1 MTSQGGKFSS
11 SQTLDIPRNGEGI
24 SLHRSFLRQPTGN
37 AGERRRNFRREDPRS
52 PRRCTPTPPPSRRGG
67 MGKPALVPRVAENGA
82 VLLSPL
88 FAGRGRVRG
97 LGDWP
102 LGLRLSQRQMI
113 TMVCSERPGSF
124 SSAATHPRPSPDLS
138 PQRGGERGS
147 PQLSTTR
154 RTNNDMSAELS
165 ITRQGD
171 VIVIAPAWPSMKDL
185 VADLRAM
192 PKPSSIEVREPI
204 ELPDRESNWQRIS
217 WAWRSHARKL
227 GGCNITV
234 AEGCDRPLFG
244 LANLLGARL

>member
-1 MTSQGGKFSS
+1 M
-11 SQTLDIPRNGEGI
+11 RNREGI
-24 SLHRSFLRQPTGN
+24 SLHRSLLRQPTGN
-37 AGERRRNFRREDPRS
+37 AGRERRRSFRREDPRS
-52 PRRCTPTPPPSRRGG
+52 PRRCAPTPGSPPPSRRGR

-138 PQRGGERGS
+138 PQRGGERGF

-154 RTNNDMSAELS
+154 R
-165 ITRQGD
+165 
-171 VIVIAPAWPSMKDL
+171 
-185 VADLRAM
+185 
-192 PKPSSIEVREPI
+192 
-204 ELPDRESNWQRIS
+204 
-217 WAWRSHARKL
+217 
-227 GGCNITV
+227 
-234 AEGCDRPLFG
+234 
-244 LANLLGARL
+244 LGALTSARSPTPVDARRSGAKIFLAAGH